1 MKILLLGQ
9 GPLPPEREVGRAGRL
24 SAPGIRAWHFA
35 RALQE
40 EGHEIALVSLK
51 AGSAEN
57 SAPVELAPGLRL
69 YSIGE
74 AAVTGQAAL
83 TRLEK
88 EFQPGAAVAVSA
100 WPSYLGALYLSSAL
114 PFWAD
119 FFGSPLAEGQAKAFQ
134 AGDDSLLEPFAR
146 FERVVLRRADAVSAV
161 SPYQEHAVV
170 GALATHGRLN
180 HFTDGFRLAY
190 TIPATLDSTRLPAS
204 DEPFLRGKVVPND
217 AFVVLWSGGFNT
229 WTDIETLY
237 YGVLQAMQANPRLHF
252 VATGGSLPPHDSQTF
267 PRFQKMVEASEF
279 NDRFHLLGWVPYEGL
294 HNYYLE
300 SDVGLILDRWS
311 YEGILGSR
319 TRLLDWLLYGL
330 PAVVTV
336 TAYLTEE
343 LVREGLAFSFPHG
356 SAPDL
361 AARLRELAEDPDRLT
376 AAAARSKTFVAERY
390 SYEAACRPLLEWVVN
405 PRQSPDTGQALPSFG
420 VAGAGNDRDRLL
432 AEYEAQIEA
441 KNKAIAGLESWAKE
455 MEIRLQKPG
464 SPAVYRRLLGRFRPK
479 K

>member
-9 GPLPPEREVGRAGRL
+9 GPLPPEGEANRAGRL
-24 SAPGIRAWHFA
+24 SAPSIRAWHIA

-51 AGSAEN
+51 AGSTDFSSPRA
-57 SAPVELAPGLRL
+57 LAPNLQL

-83 TRLEK
+83 SRLEK
-88 EFQPGAAVAVSA
+88 EFQPAAAVAVSA
-100 WPSYLGALYLSSAL
+100 WPSYLAALYLAPSL

-134 AGDDSLLEPFAR
+134 AGDDTLLEPFAR

-161 SPYQEHAVV
+161 SPYQEHALV

-190 TIPATLDSTRLPAS
+190 TIPATLDPARLPAS

-229 WTDIETLY
+229 WTDIDTLY
-237 YGVLQAMQANPRLHF
+237 SGVSQAMQANPRLHF

-279 NDRFHLLGWVPYEGL
+279 KERFHLLGWVPYEGL

-343 LVREGLAFSFPHG
+343 LVGEGLAFSFPHG
-356 SAPDL
+356 SASDL
-361 AARLRELAEDPDRLT
+361 AARLRELAEDPARLT
-376 AAAARSKTFVAERY
+376 TAAARSKTFVAERY
-390 SYEAACRPLLEWVVN
+390 SYEVACRPLLEWVVN
-405 PRQSPDTGQALPSFG
+405 PRQAPDAGQTLPSFA
-420 VAGAGNDRDRLL
+420 VARNNNDRDRLL

-441 KNKAIAGLESWAKE
+441 KNKALASMESWAKE
-455 MEIRLQKPG
+455 METRLRKANPP
-464 SPAVYRRLLGRFRPK
+464 SLYTRISRHFRH
-479 K
+479 